1 MERVAATVGYNQ
13 GKRRASR
20 KKLALRRWLDSL
32 LRRTARINAKE
43 ALNDPETKPRFL
55 MGAWGFVF
63 LAYGIVWGAILIY
76 WLTLKRRLRRA
87 QTELAQLRASQESQE
102 NAQT

>member
-1 MERVAATVGYNQ
+1 
-13 GKRRASR
+13 
-20 KKLALRRWLDSL
+20 
-32 LRRTARINAKE
+32 
-43 ALNDPETKPRFL
+43 

-63 LAYGIVWGAILIY
+63 LAYGIVWCTILIY

-87 QTELAQLRASQESQE
+87 ETELAQLHASKESKK